1 MPSRKPKKFCRL
13 TKYLEVI
20 DKDLHQTLDDL
31 CLFSLFRTRGTRGVT
46 FLYPSDK
53 VYRKKIIDL
62 AYSNTPE
69 KAIDMIKA
77 LVIMDYLPNPLD
89 FKNKKDDIPN
99 SLRKKLEVDDA
110 DSTTVKLKGGLKL
123 VLATDFKPMRSDEQ
137 VCVYKLSGKGELS
150 TSGSTSI
157 MKYNQGKKGGYYGG
171 EQSDTKK
178 SINDFVENQYTRDNH
193 GKLVY
198 KFIMGAV
205 YAHIMSKEVPD
216 ELVKVYKGLCASA
229 RAEYY
234 LIIAPFS
241 TDNQYLI
248 NTSEICNIITEA
260 IRNPDTWLK
269 FCNNSESNYTSNR
282 DAIINAV
289 NSSMGNVDY
298 TTQINNTYNT
308 QMDLIKSI
316 NEPNLYKSKLINAYD
331 TKYNS
336 DKSYLSKDLITVYCY
351 LASCSEWS
359 DESYYNTTFIYVM
372 KYIFNEPSKITSGSN
387 DLAHNMTLYG
397 NLIKSDAFMY
407 VPHKSTDTL
416 NNNYKDINEFPEP
429 TLKQSLFSIIQ
440 SRKMSV
446 YGGSS
451 SAEADALFGGVG
463 PSRAGTLEVGMG
475 DGI

>member
-46 FLYPSDK
+46 FLYPTDK
-53 VYRKKIIDL
+53 SYRKKIIDL

-69 KAIDMIKA
+69 KAIDMVKA
-77 LVIMDYLPNPLD
+77 LVIMDYLPKPLD

-110 DSTTVKLKGGLKL
+110 DSSSVKLKGGLKL
-123 VLATDFKPMRSDEQ
+123 VLATDFIPMHSDEQ

-150 TSGSTSI
+150 TSGTPST
-157 MKYNQGKKGGYYGG
+157 MKYNQGKKGGYRGG
-171 EQSDTKK
+171 DQTDDKK
-178 SINDFVENQYTRDNH
+178 TINEFIESQYTLNNH
-193 GKLVY
+193 GKMVY

-205 YAHIMSKEVPD
+205 YSHIMNNSTHEAKTR
-216 ELVKVYKGLCASA
+216 VYKGLCASA

-241 TDNQYLI
+241 TTNQYLENDAMI
-248 NTSEICNIITEA
+248 LKSITDSIQNKDA
-260 IRNPDTWLK
+260 WLR
-269 FCNNSESNYTSNR
+269 FCNNSDSNYINGR
-282 DAIINAV
+282 NAIINAV
-289 NSSMGNVDY
+289 STGESNNY
-298 TTQINNTYNT
+298 TIQMDNTYKS
-308 QMDLIKSI
+308 QIQLINSI

-331 TKYNS
+331 IKYTS

-351 LASCSEWS
+351 LASCSEWY

-372 KYIFNEPSKITSGSN
+372 KHIFNEPTKITSGSN

-407 VPHKSTDTL
+407 VPHRSTDTL
-416 NNNYKDINEFPEP
+416 NANYKDINEFPEP

-440 SRKMSV
+440 SRKMAV
-446 YGGSS
+446 YGGSD
-451 SAEADALFGGVG
+451 ETDTLFGGVG
-463 PSRAGTLEVGMG
+463 ASHAGTLETTMG
-475 DGI
+475 GDM